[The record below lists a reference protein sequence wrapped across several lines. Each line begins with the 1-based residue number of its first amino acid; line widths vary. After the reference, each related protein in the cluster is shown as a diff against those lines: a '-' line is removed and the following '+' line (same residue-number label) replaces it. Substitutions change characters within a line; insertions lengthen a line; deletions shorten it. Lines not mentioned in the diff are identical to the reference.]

1 MTPGPSII
9 IECPHCSVLLSR
21 SSLGSG
27 NTFGATHWS
36 DGKMDAPML
45 PDFPEIVRCSKCDAF
60 IWVKDAKEIGVY
72 DWFNE
77 GENDEIPEG
86 WKKAKSVI
94 WPETSDFEN
103 AIDQKQGTSKEREKY
118 LRMQL
123 WWHLNDPV
131 RNGERSTI
139 LPPEN
144 AELFFANLK
153 HLSQLLI
160 DGSPDDQIMRAEI
173 ARECGE
179 FEKCLVRL
187 MVIPEKYAS
196 ICEQIKKLAQD
207 SNRVVHKL
215 QMMSLLSQRSS
226 W

>member
-9 IECPHCSVLLSR
+9 IECPHCNKLLSR

-45 PDFPEIVRCSKCDAF
+45 PDFPEIVRCSICDAF
-60 IWVKDAKEIGVY
+60 IWIKDTREIGMY

-77 GENDEIPEG
+77 STNDNVPEE
-86 WKKAKSVI
+86 WKKAKSVT
-94 WPETSDFEN
+94 WPERSDFEK
-103 AIDQKQGTSKEREKY
+103 AIEQKQGTSIEREKY

-144 AELFFANLK
+144 AELFFGNLE
-153 HLSQLLI
+153 HLSQLLV

-173 ARECGE
+173 ARECGD

-187 MVIPEKYAS
+187 MVIPEKYADVS
-196 ICEQIKKLAQD
+196 NQIRTFAVEG
-207 SNRVVHKL
+207 NRVVQK
-215 QMMSLLSQRSS
+215 MNM
-226 W
+226 